1 MHEKRPRMP
10 GFSVRERYYNRVLPK
25 DFDPKVI
32 VDVGALYDSMSWLRE
47 RFPSARIIASN
58 IMPVH
63 LDSVPDEWAEKHLG
77 AAESLP
83 NLGEVDLIFL
93 GQVIEHLVYPQ
104 EFLARAIQLLRLGG
118 RILIST
124 PNLATWHNRLLMLF
138 GYSPS
143 NYSMIPGMHLGI
155 PPRLARM
162 ARRGYGDHIR
172 VFTYKALEELFDTA
186 PWKLDAITS
195 TAAIQRDR
203 PMHRVRNG
211 VDAAPPRSARESV
224 FHCARLVSKQRTERV
239 ESTGRIG
246 NKAPNPY
253 SC

>member
-10 GFSVRERYYNRVLPK
+10 GFTVREQYYNRVLPK

-32 VDVGALYDSMSWLRE
+32 VDVGALYDSVSWLRE
-47 RFPSARIIASN
+47 RFPSAHIIALN

-93 GQVIEHLVYPQ
+93 GEVIEHLVYPQ
-104 EFLARAIQLLRLGG
+104 EFLARAVQLLKLDG

-124 PNLATWHNRLLMLF
+124 PNLASWHNRLLMLF

-155 PPRLARM
+155 PPRLARI
-162 ARRGYGDHIR
+162 AGLGYGDHIR

-195 TAAIQRDR
+195 AAAVQHNR

-211 VDAAPPRSARESV
+211 IDAVLPRSARESV
-224 FHCARLVSKQRTERV
+224 FLCARLVSKQQTERID
-239 ESTGRIG
+239 STGWIG
-246 NKAPNPY
+246 NKAPVPHAR
-253 SC
+253 